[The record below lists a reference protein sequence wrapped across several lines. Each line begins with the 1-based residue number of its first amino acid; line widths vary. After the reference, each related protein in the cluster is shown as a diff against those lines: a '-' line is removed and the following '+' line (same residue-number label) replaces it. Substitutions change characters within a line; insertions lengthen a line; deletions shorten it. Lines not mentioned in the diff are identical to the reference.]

1 MELSLPGLWRPWRGY
16 HHGIE
21 ISDTVFPVL
30 PASVLTILPDST
42 MVANPS
48 TFSLPVCWG
57 TLTQA
62 HTISLA
68 CPVSLLQQQRD
79 QHFEN
84 VFFKASQDNRALLLW
99 LRSLAGLQT
108 DGECNLSPQRPERC
122 WDSGKT
128 CCTPGPPR
136 APWCEWTCFSSC
148 LCATDFADGS
158 VCSFYLWSMQ
168 KFTAEAMNWDL
179 CCLDTHKESWE
190 KTINSIFLPRFF
202 KTNPDPF
209 IYCPKCIPCHFFFK
223 WSPYLL

>member
-1 MELSLPGLWRPWRGY
+1 MEALKRISPWHRDQRHRLPGASSQCFDHPPWFHYGGKPF
-16 HHGIE
+16 HIL
-21 ISDTVFPVL
+21 S
-30 PASVLTILPDST
+30 ASVLGHTHSGSHHFPGLPCVFAST
-42 MVANPS
+42 TKGPA
-48 TFSLPVCWG
+48 FRKC
-57 TLTQA
+57 
-62 HTISLA
+62 
-68 CPVSLLQQQRD
+68 
-79 QHFEN
+79 
-84 VFFKASQDNRALLLW
+84 FFKASQDNRALLLW